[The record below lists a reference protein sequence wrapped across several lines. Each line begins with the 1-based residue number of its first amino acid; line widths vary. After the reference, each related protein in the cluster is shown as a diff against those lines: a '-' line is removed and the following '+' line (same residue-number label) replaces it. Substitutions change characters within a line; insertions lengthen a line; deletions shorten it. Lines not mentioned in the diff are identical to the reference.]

1 MGRTD
6 TTLTAL
12 REVLLPAELAAAIE
26 LRASMVAA
34 VLVPL
39 HMKSGVLHAVFT
51 RRHHDLPRHAGE
63 ISFPG
68 GRRDAADADL
78 IATALRETHEE
89 VGLPPDS
96 VEVIGA
102 LEPIPTV
109 VTGYAIHPFVGV
121 VPGDFLWVP
130 SDGEV
135 AAVIDLP
142 LPVVAAGYERRRLL
156 RRGVAIR
163 TDTYVVDDHMIWGAT
178 ARIVSDLLERGGT
191 LITGSPQ
198 DAAGE
203 TGSEAG
209 ATGSEAG
216 GTPAAGTSAA

>member
-1 MGRTD
+1 MSRAD
-6 TTLTAL
+6 STLKL
-12 REVLLPAELAAAIE
+12 LPDLLLPAELAAAIE
-26 LRASMVAA
+26 VRASVQAA

-39 HMKSGVLHAVFT
+39 HLKRGVLHAVFT

-68 GRRDAADADL
+68 GRRDDADADL
-78 IATALRETHEE
+78 VATALRETHEE
-89 VGLPPDS
+89 VGLPPES

-121 VPGDFLWVP
+121 VPGNFRWTP

-142 LPVVAAGYERRRLL
+142 LPDVAAGYGRRRLV
-156 RRGVAIR
+156 RRGAAIR
-163 TDTYVVDDHMIWGAT
+163 TDTYVVGDHMIWGAT
-178 ARIVSDLLERGGT
+178 ARIVSDLLDRVGSLATGT
-191 LITGSPQ
+191 GIDEP
-198 DAAGE
+198 
-203 TGSEAG
+203 AG
-209 ATGSEAG
+209 A
-216 GTPAAGTSAA
+216 SAA